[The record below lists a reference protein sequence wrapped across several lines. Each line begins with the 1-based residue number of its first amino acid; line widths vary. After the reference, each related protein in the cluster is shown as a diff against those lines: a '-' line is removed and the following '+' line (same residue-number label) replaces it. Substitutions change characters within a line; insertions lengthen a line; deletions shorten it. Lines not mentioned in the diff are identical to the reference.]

1 MKEIN
6 WKEESSLRL
15 SLFSETFV
23 FLLILTVF
31 LFFQQIDE
39 DPSLVPEAIQGG
51 TYGFNSSAN
60 VPAEGF
66 QF

>member
-1 MKEIN
+1 MYDLFQLGILMSPIKVAQGTILALSFM
-6 WKEESSLRL
+6 SS
-15 SLFSETFV
+15 
-23 FLLILTVF
+23 
-31 LFFQQIDE
+31 QIDE
-39 DPSLVPEAIQGG
+39 DSSLVPEAIQGG